1 MFTQIIGAIF
11 LVFSAASAAVGAVFS
26 FVSSIIF
33 LLIST
38 ACTLALTV
46 GSLGLLAT
54 LVAGAAFVHKTL
66 SDPGAFRVSSY
77 SKPRPAQKVVAEAAE
92 AVRTVCGEKDRDMP
106 DILFDTALG
115 R

>member
-1 MFTQIIGAIF
+1 MFTQISGAIF
-11 LVFSAASAAVGAVFS
+11 LVFSTASAAVSAVFS
-26 FVSSIIF
+26 FVSSVIF

-38 ACTLALTV
+38 ACTLTLTV
-46 GSLGLLAT
+46 GSLGLLAI

-77 SKPRPAQKVVAEAAE
+77 RKPKPAQKFFAEAAE
-92 AVRTVCGEKDRDMP
+92 TIRTVCGEKDRKTP
-106 DILFDTALG
+106 DVLLDTVLG